1 MGRYE
6 KMINGGYRQMSY
18 RRPNYK
24 QPDYRKV
31 KRGRGP
37 RRSRSK
43 RYFACLIIV
52 LLLAICAF
60 VLYVW
65 APLDFTAGAKGAK
78 DGGATITQAS
88 LKESE
93 EEVRA
98 RLNQQVKDSMM
109 TLSVSSKCE
118 IKDGRVKVNVINAES
133 NTLDQSFEL
142 MQNGQVL
149 YSSGLI
155 SPGESVVWCDAPAAA
170 PGEATVTIHAHAQGS
185 AENYGNTQAAKVILH
200 TE

>member
-1 MGRYE
+1 
-6 KMINGGYRQMSY
+6 MISGGYRQMSY

-31 KRGRGP
+31 KRGRGQ

-43 RYFACLIIV
+43 RYFACLVIV
-52 LLLAICAF
+52 LLLAVCAF

-65 APLDFTAGAKGAK
+65 EPVDAVSSRGVK
-78 DGGATITQAS
+78 DGGATITQAK
-88 LKESE
+88 LGESE

-98 RLNQQVKDSMM
+98 RLNKQVQESMM

-118 IKDGRVKVNVINAES
+118 IKDGRVKVNVVNAES

-142 MQNGQVL
+142 TQNGQTL

-155 SPGESVVWCDAPAAA
+155 APGECVVWCDAPGAV
-170 PGEATVTIHAHAQGS
+170 PGEATVTIHAHNNGGS
-185 AENYGNTQAAKVILH
+185 EVYGNAQAAKVTLMAAG
-200 TE
+200 EGV